1 MAPALMERPV
11 EQTVPTRPT
20 GVTQAEEEPEVRP
33 AANLAT
39 GEEAIFLVEGFYFE
53 LVQADGEYVASE
65 PQTGM
70 YGEGDSAGDAVV
82 RLLGSLATLRA
93 EIRSRGELI
102 SPEHRADLAFLDRI
116 LWV

>member
-1 MAPALMERPV
+1 MPPALMERPV

-20 GVTQAEEEPEVRP
+20 GVTQADEDLEVAPE
-33 AANLAT
+33 ANVAT
-39 GEEAIFLVEGFYFE
+39 GEEVIFLVEGFYFD
-53 LVQADGEYVASE
+53 LVQAEGEYVASE

-82 RLLGSLATLRA
+82 NLLGSLAALRA